1 MQNAR
6 NRRIAERETGNMK
19 NHNYDLHRKGEV
31 CWLTFPQ
38 LDRYPELS
46 HLFTTRRGGVST
58 GDLESWNFGKCQKEP
73 AENILKNY
81 EILARTLGTET
92 EKMVR
97 SNQTHTANILEVDE
111 RHLGMG
117 IIRDRSYEDI
127 DGLVTD
133 RPGITLI
140 TTHGDCN
147 PLYFYDPAR
156 RVIGL
161 AHSGWRGTLGEI
173 AGEMIERME
182 RRYGCR
188 PSDILAG
195 IGPGLC
201 QDCFE
206 VDEDV
211 ADMFY
216 EKHSSWRQFEKSR
229 SNDGEGIGAGRKHY
243 LDLKAVI
250 RWTLTSSGVL
260 PDHIFD
266 MKLCT
271 RCNPDLFFSY
281 RGQKGQN
288 GNMAAAMMLRPYYL
302 RNK

>member
-1 MQNAR
+1 
-6 NRRIAERETGNMK
+6 MK
-19 NHNYDLHRKGEV
+19 DYDLHRKGEA
-31 CWLTFPQ
+31 CWITFPQ

-58 GDLESWNFGKCQKEP
+58 GSLESWNFGKCQKEP

-92 EKMVR
+92 ARMVR
-97 SNQTHTANILEVDE
+97 SNQTHTASILEVDE

-156 RVIGL
+156 HVIGL

-173 AGEMIERME
+173 AREMIERME
-182 RRYGCR
+182 QRYGCR

-211 ADMFY
+211 AELFY
-216 EKHSSWRQFEKSR
+216 EKHSSWRQF
-229 SNDGEGIGAGRKHY
+229 GRATGGKHY

-250 RWTLTSSGVL
+250 RWTLTGSGVL

-266 MKLCT
+266 TKLCT

-288 GNMAAAMMLRPYYL
+288 GNMAAAMMLRPE
-302 RNK
+302 